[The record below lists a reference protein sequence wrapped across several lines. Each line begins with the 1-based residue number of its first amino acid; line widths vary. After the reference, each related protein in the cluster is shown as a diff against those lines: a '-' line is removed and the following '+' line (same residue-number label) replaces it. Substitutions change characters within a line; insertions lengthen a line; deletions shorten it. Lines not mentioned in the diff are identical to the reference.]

1 LQAQNAS
8 ARLAR
13 RNSVAICGRSRSLLP
28 SFSLSLSL
36 SLSLG
41 GFFHTPRSNNQIDGR
56 TASILETRFFPRRM
70 KVPCFRLRI
79 TAVSFLRVDISNDL
93 STRFLPWGVQVNLFK
108 CRSIQKGS
116 STRASR
122 RHSFPF
128 LRPILSLSLSF
139 SRSRARAHSS
149 LSFIVRRQSSS
160 PARARARNNDR
171 DIRFSNLFINARDG
185 AGEECL
191 LCRAVAPT
199 ATATG
204 YCRVETHDAP
214 RAEGLIETSSEAA
227 RSARGRL
234 IRSAVSIESS
244 ERSSK
249 ARATPLEFHSRP
261 RAKETRRAGGRRGE
275 TAARLDEENDDPSD
289 RDHPLRSTSITG
301 RRTN

>member
-1 LQAQNAS
+1 
-8 ARLAR
+8 
-13 RNSVAICGRSRSLLP
+13 
-28 SFSLSLSL
+28 
-36 SLSLG
+36 
-41 GFFHTPRSNNQIDGR
+41 
-56 TASILETRFFPRRM
+56 
-70 KVPCFRLRI
+70 
-79 TAVSFLRVDISNDL
+79 
-93 STRFLPWGVQVNLFK
+93 
-108 CRSIQKGS
+108 
-116 STRASR
+116 
-122 RHSFPF
+122 
-128 LRPILSLSLSF
+128 
-139 SRSRARAHSS
+139 